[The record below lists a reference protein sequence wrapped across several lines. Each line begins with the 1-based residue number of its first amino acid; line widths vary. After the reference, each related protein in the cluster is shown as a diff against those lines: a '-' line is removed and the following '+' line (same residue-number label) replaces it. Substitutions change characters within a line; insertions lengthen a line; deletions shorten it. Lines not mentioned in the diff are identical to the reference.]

1 MDVFQV
7 TTSYL
12 QRQKIL
18 YAFRAF
24 TEIPFRL
31 KKNVFYYEL
40 EGMSD
45 LKLERPYGVFQKKER
60 HLLVRVLDI
69 MLGALFCSVLVSC
82 QKQDN
87 MQELEINATEA
98 FQLLDTDYKSK
109 EVIDILFSGFQLE
122 NSEAEKG
129 IL

>member
-1 MDVFQV
+1 MDIFRVMMR
-7 TTSYL
+7 YPK
-12 QRQKIL
+12 RQKIL
-18 YAFRAF
+18 YVFKAF

-45 LKLERPYGVFQKKER
+45 LKLDRPYGVFQKKER

>member
-1 MDVFQV
+1 
-7 TTSYL
+7 
-12 QRQKIL
+12 
-18 YAFRAF
+18 
-24 TEIPFRL
+24 
-31 KKNVFYYEL
+31 
-40 EGMSD
+40 MSD
-45 LKLERPYGVFQKKER
+45 LKLDRPYGVFQKKER
-60 HLLVRVLDI
+60 HLLVGVLDI

-98 FQLLDTDYKSK
+98 FQLLDTDYKNK
-109 EVIDILFSGFQLE
+109 EVIDILFSWFRLE